1 MATQADVTA
10 ATAAVKTI
18 LDNFKAFE
26 TSWVAT
32 NNALIATE
40 ASHYASNPNH
50 ASLPADRAA
59 IAAHEATHR
68 DAWLAMRSNY
78 YNARKTEL
86 QAWLDLTDISRTVW
100 NSMTQDQRLA
110 HCRKYPGFDVE
121 FGNVEGKYEWKAWDR
136 TKLPGGVE
144 WRQQQ

>member
-10 ATAAVKTI
+10 ATAAVKAI
-18 LDNFKAFE
+18 QDNFKAFE
-26 TSWVAT
+26 ISWLAT
-32 NNALIATE
+32 NLVLIATE

-59 IAAHEATHR
+59 ITAHEATHKST
-68 DAWLAMRSNY
+68 WEAMRLNY

-86 QAWLDLTDISRTVW
+86 QAWLDFTDISRTIW
-100 NSMTQDQRLA
+100 DSLNQDERLA
-110 HCRKYPGFDVE
+110 HCKKYTGFNVE
-121 FGNVEGKYEWKAWDR
+121 FANVVGTYTPKAWDR

-144 WRQQQ
+144 WRQDQ